1 MLSNKNGK
9 AYRNFYD
16 AVRDE
21 AVLDRRS
28 TLLVGLAAAISVGCE
43 P

>member
-1 MLSNKNGK
+1 MLSAKNGK
-9 AYRNFYD
+9 AFSQFYD

-21 AVLDRRS
+21 AVLDKK
-28 TLLVGLAAAISVGCE
+28 TTILVGLAAAMTAGCA

>member
-1 MLSNKNGK
+1 MLYDDKRSTFN
-9 AYRNFYD
+9 AFYD

-21 AVLDRRS
+21 SELDQR
-28 TLLVGLAAAISVGCE
+28 TTILVGLAAALTSGCA

>member
-1 MLSNKNGK
+1 MLSMKNGK
-9 AYRNFYD
+9 AYRDFYD

-21 AVLDRRS
+21 SILDRK
-28 TLLVGLAAAISVGCE
+28 TTILIGLAAALTSGCA

>member
-1 MLSNKNGK
+1 MLTGKNRSTFN
-9 AYRNFYD
+9 AFYD

-21 AVLDRRS
+21 S
-28 TLLVGLAAAISVGCE
+28 TLDKRTTILVGLAAAMACGCT

>member
-1 MLSNKNGK
+1 MLSAKNGK
-9 AYRNFYD
+9 AFSVFYD

-21 AVLDRRS
+21 ASLDRK
-28 TLLVGLAAAISVGCE
+28 TTILVGLAAALTAGCA